1 SASNIRLLFDVVD
14 AFPPEHLDRLELHF
28 VFKDVRQGRYTHVAK
43 SKRQY
48 ECDTRLG
55 HQWVKIIKDAI
66 TMDEA
71 DDNLLRLLGPPPYQI
86 EERHLER
93 IFANYTPRDISI
105 ERLINAPPWI
115 EQVGQNSRIYQL
127 FWKNVPLIIP
137 AETYLDPPAHLTG
150 NIAPELARL
159 GVENPS
165 DIAWNNVDNFINRY
179 FLTPGSS
186 WCDEGNQ
193 TIIFEI
199 PLYWAFEDS
208 AQDTFPRIDEDSIA
222 AFLGTFEKLKC
233 MHQYYR
239 RRLTPIFIWKDAR
252 GDRMYSKQPNN
263 KRNILPELGISQ
275 PMHAILEQALDMWA
289 DFLAGRLDTYID
301 QNAMH
306 DHLSLFIQD
315 HIEALYKDKA
325 EKRGYMKYWMTRA
338 FDCFSRPGMGM
349 DRDMWSW
356 AALNDGSIIQPDYN
370 FLLPED
376 SDEDMG
382 EDEGGE
388 EDGEDDEEVLEED
401 QEGDEE
407 IDEDMDDD
415 VEEYEEEEMEDEEDD
430 DSAFQNL

>member
-1 SASNIRLLFDVVD
+1 
-14 AFPPEHLDRLELHF
+14 
-28 VFKDVRQGRYTHVAK
+28 
-43 SKRQY
+43 
-48 ECDTRLG
+48 
-55 HQWVKIIKDAI
+55 
-66 TMDEA
+66 MDEA

-93 IFANYTPRDISI
+93 IFANYKPRDISN
-105 ERLINAPPWI
+105 ERPINALPWI
-115 EQVGQNSRIYQL
+115 EQVGQNSRLYRL

-137 AETYLDPPAHLTG
+137 AETYLDPPAQLTG

-159 GVENPS
+159 GVETPS

-208 AQDTFPRIDEDSIA
+208 AQETFPRIDEDSIA
-222 AFLGTFEKLKC
+222 AFLGTFGKLRC

-239 RRLTPIFIWKDAR
+239 KRLTPIFIWKDAR
-252 GDRMYSKQPNN
+252 GDRMWSKMPNN

-275 PMHAILEQALDMWA
+275 PMHAILEEALDTWA
-289 DFLAGRLDTYID
+289 DFLTGRLGTYID
-301 QNAMH
+301 KDAMH
-306 DHLSLFIQD
+306 DHLSLFVRD
-315 HIEALYKDKA
+315 HIEALYKDEA

-349 DRDMWSW
+349 DTDMWSW
-356 AALNDGSIIQPDYN
+356 AALNDGSIIQPRYN

-376 SDEDMG
+376 SDEYME

-388 EDGEDDEEVLEED
+388 GMDEEVG
-401 QEGDEE
+401 EGDEE
-407 IDEDMDDD
+407 MDDDLEDEEEEDDD
-415 VEEYEEEEMEDEEDD
+415 VEAYAQEGELEDEEDD
-430 DSAFQNL
+430 Y